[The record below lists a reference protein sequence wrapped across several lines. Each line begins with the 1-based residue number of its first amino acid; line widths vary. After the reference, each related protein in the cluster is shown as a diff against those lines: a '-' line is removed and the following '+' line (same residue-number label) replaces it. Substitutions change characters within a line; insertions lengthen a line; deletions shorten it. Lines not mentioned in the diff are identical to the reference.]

1 MTVKIK
7 PLIKQVGTALIVGA
21 VSGLL
26 TKNSV
31 KSFGETAVQ
40 PSFAPPSW
48 LFLTVWTLLYI
59 FMGVSAYLA
68 EVNSKPSKER
78 TRAFVF
84 YYAQLFFNFLW
95 SFIFF
100 SMRAYLAAFLWLLI
114 MWVLI
119 LLSAVSFYKIKKNGG
134 VSFSAVSC
142 VGGVCGCFKLQYIL
156 LEPLNIKWAVIRP
169 IV

>member
-48 LFLTVWTLLYI
+48 LFPTVE
-59 FMGVSAYLA
+59 VSA
-68 EVNSKPSKER
+68 P
-78 TRAFVF
+78 T
-84 YYAQLFFNFLW
+84 
-95 SFIFF
+95 
-100 SMRAYLAAFLWLLI
+100 
-114 MWVLI
+114 
-119 LLSAVSFYKIKKNGG
+119 
-134 VSFSAVSC
+134 
-142 VGGVCGCFKLQYIL
+142 
-156 LEPLNIKWAVIRP
+156 
-169 IV
+169 

>member
-7 PLIKQVGTALIVGA
+7 PLIKQLGTALIVGA

-48 LFLTVWTLLYI
+48 LFPTVWTLLYI
-59 FMGVSAYLA
+59 LMGVSAYLA

-95 SFIFF
+95 SFIFYEGISCGF
-100 SMRAYLAAFLWLLI
+100 FVAFNYVGADTSDRGF
-114 MWVLI
+114 VL
-119 LLSAVSFYKIKKNGG
+119 
-134 VSFSAVSC
+134 
-142 VGGVCGCFKLQYIL
+142 
-156 LEPLNIKWAVIRP
+156 
-169 IV
+169 

>member
-48 LFLTVWTLLYI
+48 LFPTVWTLLYI
-59 FMGVSAYLA
+59 LMGVSAYLA

-100 SMRAYLAAFLWLLI
+100 SIRAYLAAFLWLLI

-119 LLSAVSFYKIKKNGG
+119 LLTAVSFYKIKKTAAYLLVPYLAWVAFAG
-134 VSFSAVSC
+134 V
-142 VGGVCGCFKLQYIL
+142 
-156 LEPLNIKWAVIRP
+156 LNYSIYYLNR
-169 IV
+169 